1 MLALRLVRLGQLPSS
16 PYHVVVADPRGAP
29 WKGATVTINGISQT
43 TDGNGVA
50 AFESISAGPV
60 DARIQLGEFVID
72 GKGNSDSTLFVT
84 VPICAEGPLVTNTEL
99 VAVIAGGLL
108 TAAGFHWKQGVMKIA
123 GEAILGAGIFTAIY
137 RQSCRW

>member
-1 MLALRLVRLGQLPSS
+1 MLTLRLVRLGQLSS

-50 AFESISAGPV
+50 SFPSVPVGYV
-60 DARIQLGEFVID
+60 DARIQIGEFNID
-72 GKGNSDSTLFVT
+72 GKGSSDSTLFVT
-84 VPICAEGPLVTNTEL
+84 VPICAEGPLLTNTEL
-99 VAVIAGGLL
+99 VALAAGSAL
-108 TAAGFHWKQGVMKIA
+108 TAAGFHWKQGVLKIVGETLLA
-123 GEAILGAGIFTAIY
+123 GGIFTAIY